1 MSTGKVN
8 LQMAGRFKFVAHK
21 KDGSSRVLADWFDN
35 LILDTGLERLGTGG
49 VLGRCAVGA
58 DSTMPAVGQTALL
71 NFIAST
77 TTINAI
83 FRSVAEDQSYVAS
96 QYVYRFAEG
105 VAAGNLSEVGVGWAD
120 EAMFSRALIKD
131 DFGDP
136 TTITV
141 LSDELLDVIYEV
153 RVYPDLSDKVFNVD
167 ISGTTYEF
175 TLRPVAVLPW
185 VGIAAANHGYWGYEL
200 SEFLTGGFVST
211 GGSGATAQPFSTNAT
226 LREYWQNS
234 NGGTSLGGYV
244 SASRS
249 FITAYEVA
257 SLERKIR
264 YTFGLDQGL
273 SAFGGIS
280 FYSRCGSYQTVIDPP
295 IPKDHT
301 KVLTLDLTFSWGRK
315 T

>member
-35 LILDTGLERLGTGG
+35 LMLDAGLERLGTGG
-49 VLGRCAVGA
+49 VLGRCAVGT
-58 DSTMPAVGQTALL
+58 DSTAPNVSQTALVGFL
-71 NFIAST
+71 AST
-77 TTINAI
+77 TTINATS
-83 FRSVAEDQSYVAS
+83 RGVAPDQSYVF
-96 QYVYRFAEG
+96 VRFTYRFAEG
-105 VAAGNLSEVGVGWAD
+105 VAAGNLSEVGVGWAND
-120 EAMFSRALIKD
+120 AMFSRALIKD
-131 DFGDP
+131 DLGDP

-153 RVYPDLSDKVFNVD
+153 RIYPDLSDKVFNVD
-167 ISGTTYEF
+167 ISGATYEF
-175 TLRPVAVLPW
+175 TLRPCHVNPW
-185 VGIAAANHGYWGYEL
+185 EGIAAANEGKWGYEL

-211 GGSGATAQPFSTNAT
+211 GGSLRTAQAFSTNAT
-226 LREYWQNS
+226 LREYWQET
-234 NGGTSLGGYV
+234 NGGTSLGGPGM
-244 SASRS
+244 AGRG
-249 FITAYEVA
+249 FITAYETA

-264 YTFGLDQGL
+264 YTFGLDSG
-273 SAFGGIS
+273 SSPFGGIT
-280 FYSRCGSYQTVIDPP
+280 FFSRCGSYQSVIDPP